1 MSNTKQ
7 LLDYVYENETKH
19 ANKLWLTQPLGG
31 NRVADYSWS
40 KAVGEARRM
49 ATYLQSLGYEPG
61 SKIAICSTNCAHF
74 IRHSKHRARW
84 L

>member
-19 ANKLWLTQPLGG
+19 ANKPWLTQPLGG
-31 NRVADYSWS
+31 NQVADYSWS

-49 ATYLQSLGYEPG
+49 ANY
-61 SKIAICSTNCAHF
+61 SKIIG
-74 IRHSKHRARW
+74 